1 MGDSDRLIVNC
12 LHSIGRLIMAER
24 LNKRQADSVRS
35 HIQSTKIIQELQKGF
50 DGEREITKI
59 ELDIARLLLDKSVPS
74 LKSAE
79 IDIAGDGLTVV
90 VRKYGD

>member
-1 MGDSDRLIVNC
+1 
-12 LHSIGRLIMAER
+12 MAER

-50 DGEREITKI
+50 DGEREFTKI

-74 LKSAE
+74 LKAIENSF
-79 IDIAGDGLTVV
+79 DGDSVKIVIGSFVAPV
-90 VRKYGD
+90 EGE